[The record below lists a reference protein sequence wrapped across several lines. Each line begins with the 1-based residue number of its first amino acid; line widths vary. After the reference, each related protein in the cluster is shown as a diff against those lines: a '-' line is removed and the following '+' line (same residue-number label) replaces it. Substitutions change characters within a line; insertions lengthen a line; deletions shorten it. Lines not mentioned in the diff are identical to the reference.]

1 MDMFIAFLI
10 TLLVIAISIILYK
23 SYQLF
28 KLNKDKRK
36 IVRDIKNNQP
46 FIITTY
52 TINELIKLG
61 VMDDLKNITNSSL
74 TSLNIFTAEDMIEY
88 FDMWDIIRS
97 ATKNKNE
104 YSYLS
109 CGSTQDPVIFF
120 FDPSK
125 LTIHINKNK
134 ENKNENSRS
143 L

>member
-10 TLLVIAISIILYK
+10 TLLVITISIILYK

-61 VMDDLKNITNSSL
+61 VMEDLKTITNSSL
-74 TSLNIFTAEDMIEY
+74 TSLNVFTADDMIEY
-88 FDMWDIIRS
+88 FDMWDIIRG

-104 YSYLS
+104 YAYLS
-109 CGSTQDPVIFF
+109 CGTTQGPVIFF

-125 LTIHINKNK
+125 VTININKK
-134 ENKNENSRS
+134 
-143 L
+143 

>member
-10 TLLVIAISIILYK
+10 TLLIIAISIILYK

-36 IVRDIKNNQP
+36 LVRDIKNNQP

-61 VMDDLKNITNSSL
+61 VMDDLKSITNSSL

-88 FDMWDIIRS
+88 FDMWDIIRG

-109 CGSTQDPVIFF
+109 CGTTQGPVIFF
-120 FDPSK
+120 FDSSK
-125 LTIHINKNK
+125 LTIHINKK
-134 ENKNENSRS
+134 
-143 L
+143 